1 MVFWFVFFFEE
12 LERWL
17 LFSGSGEGNTVC
29 SCLKNCVPK
38 AGAHSQ
44 EQSGAGDEETKVTGP

>member
-1 MVFWFVFFFEE
+1 MEE
-12 LERWL
+12 IEWYL
-17 LFSGSGEGNTVC
+17 LFSGSGEGNAAC

-44 EQSGAGDEETKVTGP
+44 EQSAVSDEETKVIGS